1 MPICD
6 RSRIRPDV
14 LKLMDAMLKE
24 QTNGVLEF
32 LKAKEN
38 QTFNFQALYQRL
50 MKGNELFFK
59 KKGEQKM
66 EDLANYFKK
75 DEMLFL
81 AKVFRYAF
89 EHVSNVE
96 QKKYPIP
103 RNVSVEPIDAGGVPA
118 EWQTGPGATKDRV
131 LLYFHGG
138 GFIMGSPNS
147 HRELTVTLG
156 QLTKMRVL
164 SLNYRLAP
172 EYPYPAQLK
181 DCTAAYRWLL
191 SKGIDHK
198 NIVVA
203 GDSAGGC
210 LTLTTLVKL
219 RDDKVP
225 LPVGAVCLSPATDV
239 ALAGREDSTAR
250 AFWENAATDPVL
262 ADAGLFWWI
271 PAYLGGADP
280 SDPLVSPIYADLKG
294 LPPLLVQASSCEM
307 LCSGCEGIVDRAKAA
322 GVNAT
327 LQTWDNMVHVFQGFG
342 LHDLP
347 EAKEAI
353 DKITKFVQKLFK

>member
-14 LKLMDAMLKE
+14 LKLMDSIQKM
-24 QTNGVLEF
+24 QMSGVLEF

-38 QTFNFQALYQRL
+38 RGVNFQALYQKL

-59 KKGEQKM
+59 RKGEQTM
-66 EDLANYFKK
+66 QDLSSYFTK

-81 AKVFRYAF
+81 AKVFRYSF
-89 EHVSNVE
+89 EYVSNIE
-96 QKKYPIP
+96 QKRYPIP
-103 RNVSVEPIDAGGVPA
+103 ENVKVEQTDAGGVPA
-118 EWQTGPGATKDRV
+118 EWQIAPSATKDRV
-131 LLYFHGG
+131 LLYLHGG

-147 HRELTVTLG
+147 HRALTVTLG

-172 EYPYPAQLK
+172 EHTYPAQLK

-191 SKGIDHK
+191 SKGINPK
-198 NIVVA
+198 KIVIA

-219 RDDKVP
+219 RDDKIP
-225 LPVGAVCLSPATDV
+225 LPVGAVCLSPATDMWLSRNDS
-239 ALAGREDSTAR
+239 LARQ
-250 AFWENAATDPVL
+250 FWENAATDPIL

-271 PAYLGGADP
+271 PSYLGGADP

-294 LPPLLVQASSCEM
+294 LPPLLVQASNSEM
-307 LCSGCEGIVDRAKAA
+307 LFSGCKGVVDRAKAA

-342 LHDLP
+342 LHELP
-347 EAKEAI
+347 EAKEAVN
-353 DKITKFVQKLFK
+353 KIAEFTQRLFK

>member
-6 RSRIRPDV
+6 RSKIRPDV
-14 LKLMDAMLKE
+14 LKVTDRLQKM
-24 QTNGVLEF
+24 QTSGVLEF

-38 QTFNFQALYQRL
+38 QGVNFQALYQRL

-59 KKGEQKM
+59 RKGEQTM
-66 EDLANYFKK
+66 EDLSNYFRK

-81 AKVFRYAF
+81 ARAFRYSF
-89 EHVSNVE
+89 EYVSNIE
-96 QKKYPIP
+96 QKSYPIP
-103 RNVSVEPIDAGGVPA
+103 ENVSVEPIDAGGVSA
-118 EWQTGPGATKDRV
+118 EWQTVPGAAEDRV
-131 LLYFHGG
+131 LLYIHGG

-147 HRELTVTLG
+147 HRVLTVALG

-172 EYPYPAQLK
+172 EHPYPAQLK

-191 SKGIDHK
+191 SKGINPK
-198 NIVVA
+198 NIVVS

-219 RDDKVP
+219 RNDKIP
-225 LPVGAVCLSPATDV
+225 LPVGAVCLSPATDMT
-239 ALAGREDSTAR
+239 LSRKDSLAR
-250 AFWENAATDPVL
+250 AFWENAPTDPIL

-294 LPPLLVQASSCEM
+294 LPPLLVQASNCEM
-307 LCSGCEGIVDRAKAA
+307 LFGGCKGLVDRAKAA

-353 DKITKFVQKLFK
+353 DKIAKFVQKLFK

>member
-1 MPICD
+1 MHAT
-6 RSRIRPDV
+6 
-14 LKLMDAMLKE
+14 LKDQK
-24 QTNGVLEF
+24 NGVLEF
-32 LKAKEN
+32 LGAKEN
-38 QTFNFQALYQRL
+38 QGFNFQALYQRM

-81 AKVFRYAF
+81 AKVFRYGYDYA
-89 EHVSNVE
+89 SNIE

-103 RNVSVEPIDAGGVPA
+103 RNISVESIDAGGVPA
-118 EWQTGPGATKDRV
+118 EWQTAPGATKDRV

-164 SLNYRLAP
+164 SLNYCLAP
-172 EYPYPAQLK
+172 EHQYPAQLK
-181 DCTAAYRWLL
+181 DCIAAYRWLL
-191 SKGIDHK
+191 SKGINPK

-210 LTLTTLVKL
+210 LALTTLVKL
-219 RDDKVP
+219 RDDKTP
-225 LPVGAVCLSPATDV
+225 LPVGAVCLSPVTDM
-239 ALAGREDSTAR
+239 AIGGRQDSLAR
-250 AFWENAATDPVL
+250 AYWENAATDPLL
-262 ADAGLFWWI
+262 ADIGLFWWT
-271 PAYLGGADP
+271 PAYLGGADT

-294 LPPLLVQASSCEM
+294 LPPLLVQASTCEM
-307 LCSGCEGIVDRAKAA
+307 LFSGCQGLVDRAKAA

-327 LQTWDNMVHVFQGFG
+327 LQTWDDMLHVFQAFG

-353 DKITKFVQKLFK
+353 DKIIKFVQKLFK